1 MISSPPSYTMTY
13 LSEILEISHDKLK
26 RFLEEKDYDYLELA
40 KRDKSKTEILL
51 IDDTVLDKRY
61 SKKIEIAKHQWNNCE
76 KKVMEGIG
84 ITNAVAITVDG
95 KVELEDYRV
104 YNKDKDE
111 KTKNDHFREM
121 LANTYAKAVMFDSWY
136 ASKDNL
142 IMLDELKKLFYAG
155 IKSNRIVFDKDGK
168 KKKIPETKDGELI
181 NLKGINFKVRV
192 FHRVSK
198 HGDGVRYFITND
210 LSISSYEEF
219 IEKYSLRWKIEEFH
233 REIKQLTGIERCQAR
248 LGIIQ
253 RNHITFC
260 LLAWQALKQKSYALK
275 TTVYQLQ
282 ERHLSSLFSPVPLFA

>member
-1 MISSPPSYTMTY
+1 MISSPPNYTMTY

-26 RFLEEKDYDYLELA
+26 RFLEEKDYDYLELV
-40 KRDKSKTEILL
+40 KRDKTKTEILL

-61 SKKIEIAKHQWNNCE
+61 SKKIEIAKHQWDNCE
-76 KKVMEGIG
+76 KKVIEGIG
-84 ITNAVAITVDG
+84 ITNAVAITTDG

-104 YNKDKDE
+104 YNKDEDG

-121 LANTYAKAVMFDSWY
+121 IVNTHAKAVMFDSWY
-136 ASKDNL
+136 ASKENL
-142 IMLDELKKLFYAG
+142 IMLNEFKKLFYCG
-155 IKSNRIVFDKDGK
+155 IKSNRTVFDGEGK

-181 NLKGINFKVRV
+181 NIAGINFKVRV
-192 FHRVSK
+192 FHRIGK
-198 HGDGVRYFITND
+198 HGDVVRYFITND